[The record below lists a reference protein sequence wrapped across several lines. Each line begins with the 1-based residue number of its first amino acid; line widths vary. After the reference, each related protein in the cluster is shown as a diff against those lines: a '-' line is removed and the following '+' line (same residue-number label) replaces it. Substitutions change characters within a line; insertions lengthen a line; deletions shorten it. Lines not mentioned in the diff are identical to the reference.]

1 MQFWLRDEQVKPQQ
15 RRDRSGPRA
24 RKASDVRETNA
35 LMVTLIES
43 DSKCPRKEAIQT
55 TLPKNPYTFYGPRA
69 TLSFQSAHTR

>member
-1 MQFWLRDEQVKPQQ
+1 MVNGQMGLYEE
-15 RRDRSGPRA
+15 A
-24 RKASDVRETNA
+24 RKASDARETNA

-55 TLPKNPYTFYGPRA
+55 TLQKNPYTFYGPRA